1 MEMTMVR
8 HQIFR
13 LVHLAIHLVVVV
25 NYQDVV
31 VVAPQNLDEQN
42 QDVVLPYFHR
52 AELPVL
58 MENLDV
64 VVRHLCLGV

>member
-31 VVAPQNLDEQN
+31 VVAPQNLDEPN